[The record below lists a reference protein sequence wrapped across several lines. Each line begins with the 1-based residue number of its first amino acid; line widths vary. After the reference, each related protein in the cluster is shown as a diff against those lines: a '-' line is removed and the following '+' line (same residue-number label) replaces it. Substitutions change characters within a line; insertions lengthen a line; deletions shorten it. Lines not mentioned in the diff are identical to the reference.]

1 MCARLEGRAVYLK
14 GVMRLAQVCMLL
26 NQTHEH
32 TEMSKVAAFPDT
44 NVILAYV
51 RSDEEAKRRFL
62 KPSTI
67 PCHAP

>member
-1 MCARLEGRAVYLK
+1 
-14 GVMRLAQVCMLL
+14 MRLAQVCMLL